1 MENDQTP
8 QPKTTYKILDN
19 TVDVEFF
26 DPPMCCPTG
35 ICGPTID
42 QDLLDV
48 NEMVKDLKDKGYLVE
63 RYQMTSHP
71 AKFTGN
77 PEVMALIRQKQM
89 AALPIILLR
98 GKIYADGYYPKGEAL
113 QEQLKKAN

>member
-1 MENDQTP
+1 MMNQ
-8 QPKTTYKILDN
+8 QAKNAKTTYTILPN
-19 TVDVEFF
+19 EIDVEIF

-42 QDLLDV
+42 QELLDV
-48 NEMVKDLKDKGYLVE
+48 NEMVKDIKDAGYQVE

-77 PEVMALIRQKQM
+77 PEVMALIRKKQM
-89 AALPIILLR
+89 EALPIILLR
-98 GKIYADGYYPKGEAL
+98 GKIFAEGYYPNSTAIK
-113 QEQLKKAN
+113 EQLKKDN